1 MVLNQYQQLN
11 YVVEQML
18 QLAQDKQWES
28 LLVWH
33 EKYQQLS
40 NDLMSYGEINSI
52 EQLSHSQQKKILMHI
67 KNILNYQQQL
77 TQLINVQHTNLG
89 QLIGEKVN
97 QRAQIQNYYQVANL
111 T

>member
-1 MVLNQYQQLN
+1 MVLNQYQQLSD
-11 YVVEQML
+11 VVEQML
-18 QLAQDKQWES
+18 QLAHKKQWDS
-28 LLVWH
+28 LLDWQK
-33 EKYQQLS
+33 KYQQLS
-40 NDLMSYGEINSI
+40 NELMSYGGVNAI
-52 EQLSHSQQKKILMHI
+52 EQLSYSQQKIILMHI